1 MPTKEYIKNTVLK
14 LRAVCKEKE
23 LSSNAV
29 YNMVTAEYGRQE
41 VSKSSIIRLLKDDS
55 DPSAFQYDVTVKP
68 VVKVVLG
75 VVEDSEDNGDNDE
88 FDESKAKEYYLAR
101 NALQEVVRLKGAEEE
116 RLRARLEDLEISS
129 KEELAKMSI
138 LHDKNISQL
147 LELHRSHDKSQE
159 ETIAILKQSNIFLQ
173 ETVENVRRSICEE
186 RESKKRMYEDVK
198 RYFGEIHD
206 LTVRVAELEA
216 FHKDEN

>member
-23 LSSNAV
+23 LNAGDV

-129 KEELAKMSI
+129 KEELAKMSL

-147 LELHRSHDKSQE
+147 LELHKSHDKSQE
-159 ETIAILKQSNIFLQ
+159 ETISILKQNNIFLQ
-173 ETVENVRRSICEE
+173 QTVENVRQTLNEE
-186 RESKKRMYEDVK
+186 RESKKRMYTDVK
-198 RYFGEIHD
+198 EYVKQLHE
-206 LTVRVAELEA
+206 LAVKVAALETY
-216 FHKDEN
+216 HKKD

>member
-23 LSSNAV
+23 LNANDV

-116 RLRARLEDLEISS
+116 RLRARLEDLEVSS
-129 KEELAKMSI
+129 KEELARLSL

-147 LELHRSHDKSQE
+147 LELHKSHDKSQE
-159 ETIAILKQSNIFLQ
+159 ETISILKQNNIFLQ
-173 ETVENVRRSICEE
+173 QTVENVRQSLCEE
-186 RESKKRMYEDVK
+186 RESKKRMYTDVK
-198 RYFGEIHD
+198 EYVKQLHELG
-206 LTVRVAELEA
+206 VKVAELEA
-216 FHKDEN
+216 YHKKD